1 MVKYGVI
8 FLLLLSAQ
16 SAFCASVSTTASN
29 GLSIEK
35 QKQLKQQL
43 NVNLGLQVI
52 TISVSP
58 MEGLL
63 ELVTNQGLF
72 YSSVDGQFLVQGKL
86 YGIAGDTVVDHTE
99 FSLGK
104 MRIDGLGQFEQDMI
118 VYPAKNEK
126 YVITVFT
133 DITCGYC
140 RQMHEKM
147 DEYNAKGITVK
158 YMAYPRAGVKDQQ
171 SQFTQGFKDLRSIW
185 CHEDP
190 NMALTKAKAGSSI
203 ALRIC
208 DKRIAEEFNFGR
220 QIGVNSTPAI
230 ILPNGML
237 MPGYRKPD
245 DLLNILQSMSTDS

>member
-1 MVKYGVI
+1 MVKYSVV
-8 FLLLLSAQ
+8 FLLLFFMQ
-16 SAFCASVSTTASN
+16 TAFCASVNPEASN
-29 GLSIEK
+29 DLSVK
-35 QKQLKQQL
+35 QQEQLKQQIS
-43 NVNLGLQVI
+43 VNLGLQVLSI
-52 TISVSP
+52 EASP
-58 MEGLL
+58 MGSLL

-72 YSSVDGQFLVQGKL
+72 YSSVDGHFLVQGKL

-99 FSLGK
+99 FSLAK
-104 MRIDGLGQFEQDMI
+104 MRIDGLGQFAQDMI
-118 VYPAKNEK
+118 VYPAKDEK
-126 YVITVFT
+126 YVVTVFT

-147 DEYNAKGITVK
+147 DEYNAKGITVR
-158 YMAYPRAGVKDQQ
+158 YLAYPRAGVKDQQ
-171 SQFTQGFKDLRSIW
+171 SQYTNGFKDLRSIW

-208 DKRIAEEFNFGR
+208 DKKIAEEFNFGR

>member
-1 MVKYGVI
+1 
-8 FLLLLSAQ
+8 
-16 SAFCASVSTTASN
+16 
-29 GLSIEK
+29 
-35 QKQLKQQL
+35 
-43 NVNLGLQVI
+43 
-52 TISVSP
+52 